1 MKQKKQ
7 TIKRRIL
14 ELIEYKGYKLSN
26 FFDMLKNTSY
36 NTFKGEK
43 NLDQSVNSDS
53 LAEIIEIFPEVDI
66 NWLMSGKGNMFR
78 TSIGDRFRILINDAK
93 LEIDYLSKYLGVSE
107 NFIENTDF
115 LSIHNLYLIKKLIPT
130 ISEKWLLAGDGN
142 MYEVKAKPSKIPLRV
157 SEDNASYGSEYQP
170 VESKEV
176 SYHNMTV
183 QNQPKD
189 FSKRIQ
195 KLLDYLMLNPSAFAK
210 ACGISKNMM
219 VQFWLDGKFEPRPES
234 YNKILNRYPALNRN
248 WLFFGEGSMWTSE
261 DYFRGKFNAL
271 LESDRAKNKKR
282 NTKEIIYALQ
292 SIFECTNADLAKRM
306 GISVT
311 TLTKYREEEHAEFS
325 HKVISTIHRN
335 IDFIP
340 KDWLGE

>member
-130 ISEKWLLAGDGN
+130 IS
-142 MYEVKAKPSKIPLRV
+142 
-157 SEDNASYGSEYQP
+157 
-170 VESKEV
+170 
-176 SYHNMTV
+176 
-183 QNQPKD
+183 
-189 FSKRIQ
+189 
-195 KLLDYLMLNPSAFAK
+195 
-210 ACGISKNMM
+210 
-219 VQFWLDGKFEPRPES
+219 
-234 YNKILNRYPALNRN
+234 
-248 WLFFGEGSMWTSE
+248 
-261 DYFRGKFNAL
+261 
-271 LESDRAKNKKR
+271 
-282 NTKEIIYALQ
+282 
-292 SIFECTNADLAKRM
+292 
-306 GISVT
+306 
-311 TLTKYREEEHAEFS
+311 
-325 HKVISTIHRN
+325 
-335 IDFIP
+335 
-340 KDWLGE
+340 

>member
-1 MKQKKQ
+1 
-7 TIKRRIL
+7 
-14 ELIEYKGYKLSN
+14 
-26 FFDMLKNTSY
+26 
-36 NTFKGEK
+36 
-43 NLDQSVNSDS
+43 
-53 LAEIIEIFPEVDI
+53 
-66 NWLMSGKGNMFR
+66 MFR

-157 SEDNASYGSEYQP
+157 SEDNAIYGSEQQP

-176 SYHNMTV
+176 SYHNMTA

-219 VQFWLDGKFEPRPES
+219 VQFWLDGKFEPRPDLTIKFS
-234 YNKILNRYPALNRN
+234 TVIRRLTVIGFSQAKAVCGPAKI
-248 WLFFGEGSMWTSE
+248 
-261 DYFRGKFNAL
+261 
-271 LESDRAKNKKR
+271 
-282 NTKEIIYALQ
+282 
-292 SIFECTNADLAKRM
+292 
-306 GISVT
+306 ISVGSSM
-311 TLTKYREEEHAEFS
+311 LCW
-325 HKVISTIHRN
+325 KVIVLKTRNAIRKKLFMRYKVFLNVLMQTITGGNVVADGIGLKTHRHN
-335 IDFIP
+335 ETNTVTSPPIAQRDN
-340 KDWLGE
+340 